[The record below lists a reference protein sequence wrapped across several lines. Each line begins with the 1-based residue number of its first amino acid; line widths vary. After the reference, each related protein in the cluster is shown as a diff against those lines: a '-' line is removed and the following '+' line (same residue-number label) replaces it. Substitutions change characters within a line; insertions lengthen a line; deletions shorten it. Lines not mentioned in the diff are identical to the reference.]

1 MNEKEKTFNG
11 KIAGKFNIFFLEKL
25 KVNTNFLLYKNKI
38 KSFYYDLVLQ
48 KF

>member
-11 KIAGKFNIFFLEKL
+11 KIAGKFNIFFR
-25 KVNTNFLLYKNKI
+25 KI
-38 KSFYYDLVLQ
+38 KGKYKLFALQKKNQKLYYNLVLQ